1 MILLFKVSFR
11 SQMHWIWESRVS
23 AFQLG
28 VEQRRNRKSDSE
40 AEISVSGSDFRFR
53 LCSTPI
59 QVSIDIAQVPPAL
72 DLYGEFGEFQQQ
84 NHHHEPQQQALEA
97 GL

>member
-1 MILLFKVSFR
+1 MSEEQLSL
-11 SQMHWIWESRVS
+11 SQNNFSQSIPPS
-23 AFQLG
+23 AFYTGTNG
-28 VEQRRNRKSDSE
+28 VK
-40 AEISVSGSDFRFR
+40 VR
-53 LCSTPI
+53 LSFGFLLNLVH
-59 QVSIDIAQVPPAL
+59 VSIDIVQVPPAL